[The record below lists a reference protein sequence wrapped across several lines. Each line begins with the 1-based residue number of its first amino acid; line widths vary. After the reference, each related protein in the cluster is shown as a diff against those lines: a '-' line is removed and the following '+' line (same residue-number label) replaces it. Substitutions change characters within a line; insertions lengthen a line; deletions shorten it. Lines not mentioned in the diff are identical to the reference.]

1 MQFAG
6 RNYLSSRQVCERH
19 GIVLRTLYRYMKRE
33 GFPKAVSREG
43 RLFFAEDDLLA
54 WEKKIVGAELGA
66 RAAA

>member
-6 RNYLSSRQVCERH
+6 RNYLSSRQVCQRH

-54 WEKKIVGAELGA
+54 WEKKIIGGEFEAK
-66 RAAA
+66 AA

>member
-6 RNYLSSRQVCERH
+6 RNYLSSRQVCQRH

-33 GFPKAVSREG
+33 GFPKAISREG

-54 WEKKIVGAELGA
+54 WEKKIVDEAMQPK
-66 RAAA
+66 AA

>member
-6 RNYLSSRQVCERH
+6 RNYLSSRQVCQRH

-43 RLFFAEDDLLA
+43 C
-54 WEKKIVGAELGA
+54 
-66 RAAA
+66 